1 MLECRGPRAMRSFS
15 HFSVVVQRLH
25 WLNAPVGWRE
35 FYGGLMDCALRL
47 RDCGIRSLS

>member
-25 WLNAPVGWRE
+25 WLNASVGYK

-47 RDCGIRSLS
+47 RDCGIRLLS